1 MPFWSRKRSGSGI
14 DSDVAL
20 AEFDPLVR
28 EWFTEKFPNGATEPQ
43 REGWPAIRDGLDTLI
58 AAPTGTGKTLTAFL
72 AGIDSLI
79 QEQRAGNLRS
89 ELRILYISPLKALAN
104 DIQQNLDR
112 PLAEISE
119 LARRR
124 RDFDV
129 NITTAVRHGDTTREE
144 REEILARP
152 PHILNTTPESL
163 HIMLSNRRS
172 RGILRTVQTIIIDE
186 IHQLAPTKRGS
197 HLALALARLDAL
209 ADERP
214 ARIGL
219 SATQRPM
226 EPVAEYLTGISE
238 GGEAL
243 PCEIIDLGHRRE
255 IKVWLEPPFDPKKDV
270 VKFKSDFNY
279 VSFRIAELAED
290 RHMTLVFVKSRAEV
304 EEYGKEL
311 AEYFGDDAVGVHH
324 GSMSQLRRKEVEDGM
339 RSGALR
345 VVVATATLELG
356 IDIGMVELVCQIGS
370 PSRIATFL
378 QRVGRSG
385 RALGATPEGAIFPES
400 VEEWIEAAA
409 LGDCIDQ
416 GVLDSLSVPRMPL
429 DVLVQHI
436 CGEVAVTGRATL
448 PNLLAVARR
457 AAPYR
462 SLASDGFNAV
472 VDLCRYGPTPAQGN
486 QPGLLSSARSENE
499 LAPLQRTSTIVNLN
513 SGTIIDDGRVF
524 AVDAATNQEIGE
536 LPDEFAAALTA
547 GDVFRLAKISWEV
560 MDLDESGNVWVVRY
574 RDRAAPVRYGGDGI
588 GRSRELSVAVGVLRG
603 EIERR
608 LKGGV
613 QGAQRQLEAT
623 TPTGKGV
630 SASNA
635 TRLAVEH
642 LADAVSRFGV
652 MPTDRT
658 LVFELGWTTQSNA
671 TVVCHSCYGLGIN
684 RAWGTALAQLT
695 FERTGEKPMLR
706 ASNEGFAL
714 LGAGREAV
722 EQIEPDDLENLL
734 TRAAQRDPSWRNRWR
749 EAATISLCVL
759 GFNGNNWIRVR
770 DQVKEAERLYR
781 AVLQD
786 PAWEQPG
793 DVAWISKR
801 EPIMRQAM
809 QDYLHTF
816 NDLDGLTMLLE
827 SVAKGDIKIHI
838 VETHSMSL
846 MALALL
852 PDWWLDAND
861 RPGIGQQRKP
871 ELSEAGAP
879 SQSSTDAG
887 MPMPKAKSNQQRGL
901 RALRRPDRDYP
912 AGPRRPPYR
921 RSSRD

>member
-1 MPFWSRKRSGSGI
+1 MSSWSRKHGGGDI

-28 EWFTEKFPNGATEPQ
+28 EWFTEKFPYGATEPQ
-43 REGWPAIRDGLDTLI
+43 REGWPAICDGLDTLI

-79 QEQRAGNLRS
+79 QEQRAGKLRN

-119 LARRR
+119 RARKH

-129 NITTAVRHGDTTREE
+129 NITTAVRHGDTTRAE
-144 REEILARP
+144 REEILASP

-163 HIMLSNRRS
+163 HIMLSNPRS
-172 RGILRTVQTIIIDE
+172 RGILRTIGTVIIDE

-197 HLALALARLDAL
+197 HLALALARLDTL

-238 GGEAL
+238 NGEPL
-243 PCEIIDLGHRRE
+243 PCKIINLGHRRE
-255 IKVWLEPPFDPKKDV
+255 IKVWLEPPFDPKANITE
-270 VKFKSDFNY
+270 FKRDPKY
-279 VSFRIAELAED
+279 ISFRIAELAEN
-290 RHMTLVFVKSRAEV
+290 RKMTLVFVKSRAEA
-304 EEYGKEL
+304 EEYGAEL
-311 AEYFGDDAVGVHH
+311 AEHFGDDAIGVHH
-324 GSMSQLRRKEVEDGM
+324 GSMSQDRRKEVEDGM
-339 RSGALR
+339 RTGALQ

-356 IDIGMVELVCQIGS
+356 IDIGLVELVCQIGS

-416 GVLDSLSVPRMPL
+416 GVLDALSIPRAPL
-429 DVLVQHI
+429 DVLVQHV
-436 CGEVAVTGRATL
+436 CGEVAVTGWGTL
-448 PNLLAVARR
+448 PALLAVARR

-462 SLASDGFNAV
+462 SLTSDGFNAV
-472 VDLCRYGPTPAQGN
+472 IDLCRYGPMSAQTDR
-486 QPGLLSSARSENE
+486 PRLLSSMGSEND
-499 LAPLQRTSTIVNLN
+499 LAPLQRTSTIVNTN
-513 SGTIIDDGRVF
+513 SGTIIDEGRVF
-524 AVDAATNQEIGE
+524 AVDATTNQEIGE

-547 GDVFRLAKISWEV
+547 GDMFRLAKISWEV
-560 MDLDESGNVWVVRY
+560 RDIDDFGNVWVIRY
-574 RDRAAPVRYGGDGI
+574 RGHAAPVRYGGDGI
-588 GRSRELSVAVGVLRG
+588 GRSRELSVAVGELRG

-613 QGAQRQLEAT
+613 QGAQRQLEAIIST
-623 TPTGKGV
+623 DKGV

-635 TRLAVEH
+635 TRLAIEH
-642 LADAVSRFGV
+642 LADAASRFGV

-658 LVFELGWTTQSNA
+658 LVFELGWTAQSNA

-695 FERTGEKPMLR
+695 LERTGEKPMLR
-706 ASNEGFAL
+706 ASDEGFAL
-714 LGAGREAV
+714 FGAGHEAV
-722 EQIEPDDLENLL
+722 EQIEPDDLEDLL
-734 TRAAQRDPSWRNRWR
+734 TRAAEHDPSWRNRWR

-759 GFNGNNWIRVR
+759 GFDGNNRIRVP
-770 DQVKEAERLYR
+770 DQVEEAQRLYR

-786 PAWEQPG
+786 PAWEKPG

-809 QDYLHTF
+809 QDYLHAF
-816 NDLDGLTMLLE
+816 HDLDGLTMLLK
-827 SVAKGDIKIHI
+827 SVAEGDIEIH
-838 VETHSMSL
+838 VAESREMSL
-846 MALALL
+846 MARALL
-852 PDWWLDAND
+852 PDWWLDAHD
-861 RPGIGQQRKP
+861 RPEIGRRRMP
-871 ELSEAGAP
+871 VSSDARVP
-879 SQSSTDAG
+879 SPS
-887 MPMPKAKSNQQRGL
+887 
-901 RALRRPDRDYP
+901 RDYP
-912 AGPRRPPYR
+912 AGPRRPPYQR
-921 RSSRD
+921 RSRD